1 MLVSGI
7 GINDMF
13 FSRSHCTITV
23 IENGPHP
30 TPTGLLNQFGHP
42 ILRYT
47 PKEQMG
53 FVVFRELDDSVE
65 FEGIR

>member
-1 MLVSGI
+1 MY
-7 GINDMF
+7 NDQP
-13 FSRSHCTITV
+13 RTITI

-42 ILRYT
+42 ILRYN

-53 FVVFRELDDSVE
+53 FVVFRDLDDNPQIKDTV
-65 FEGIR
+65 

>member
-1 MLVSGI
+1 
-7 GINDMF
+7 MF
-13 FSRSHCTITV
+13 FPSSPSTITV

-42 ILRYT
+42 ILRYN

-65 FEGIR
+65 FEDIR